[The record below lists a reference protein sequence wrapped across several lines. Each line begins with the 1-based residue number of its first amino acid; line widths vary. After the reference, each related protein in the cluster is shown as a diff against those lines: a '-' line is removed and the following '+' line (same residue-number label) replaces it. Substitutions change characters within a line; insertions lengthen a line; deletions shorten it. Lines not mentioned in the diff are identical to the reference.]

1 MTTSKIEVSIGNFSF
16 NGEGEADWLA
26 EQLDKILDRAENIVK
41 LVPPMIPAQPN
52 ITDSQHHTPADFSV
66 ANDISQKTLV
76 AFLKEKNATTN
87 QVEKFL
93 ATAAWLE
100 AKGQNRVSTKDVS
113 AALKNASQSRLTN
126 ASDALSKNVGKGFC
140 EKEGNQFF
148 VTQEGKEHLGI
159 A

>member
-16 NGEGEADWLA
+16 NGEGEAAWLS
-26 EQLDKILDRAENIVK
+26 EQLDKILDRAESIVR
-41 LVPPMIPAQPN
+41 LASQVTLTSSPPVG
-52 ITDSQHHTPADFSV
+52 QHHEPADFSQ
-66 ANDISQKTLV
+66 ANDIANKTLV
-76 AFLKEKNATTN
+76 TFLKEKNATSN

-113 AALKNASQSRLTN
+113 AALKNASQKRLTN
-126 ASDALSKNVGKGFC
+126 ASDALAKNVSKGFC